1 MKKLISFFTIALFL
15 CLSMNSFAQ
24 VATGY
29 TWSQASST
37 YTPITGGT
45 VVATAT
51 ANSGAAAI
59 DDVIYNLPNGTIPF
73 TFTFDGVGYTGCNIS
88 SNGFITFGATAPT
101 TSTYSPISATTAYAG
116 AIAAFAGDNIGLFVG
131 SDIGEIRYETVG
143 SEFVIQYSNFK
154 QWTSTATTAAPYW
167 KWNFQIRLHS
177 NGTVRVVYDESFVG
191 ALTTT
196 ITRQVGLRGPTN
208 TFATNVNNRLITNGT
223 HTWTTS
229 IAGASNSSSCGISP
243 VIPNIPPSGH
253 TYLWTP
259 PQPVANDVRV
269 SAASAGAP
277 GMILSAGK
285 GYDVNATVLNL
296 GTTTQNV
303 VPVYYTVN
311 GGSPIGPVN
320 TVGPILQ
327 NGSENV
333 VFSGGNAFMPLTAG
347 AYVLKVYTA
356 LAGDQTPGNDT
367 TTLNLSVLDKIST
380 FPYVQDFSVLTGW
393 TLIGTGAV
401 WSSVNC
407 VNPDG
412 IAANPAARANF
423 YSVSSGLFQI
433 LRSPEIDL
441 SGLSNPVL
449 DFYVAYKTYTGG
461 ETDRIQVL
469 VSTDGGLT
477 FNPAST
483 PYNKTWSTDPSL
495 ATLPPAVGGYVPTG
509 AGEWRHE
516 TVDLSNVGN
525 NANVV
530 LGFVGTSAFGN
541 NAWIDNIIVSQ
552 PNSLCTDAVTGPGT
566 YSCNSIVSLDFTAT
580 PIPPPN
586 GNQSANN
593 MVKSEKSTSD
603 FTSNIP
609 NYDGNVIINSVNQFD
624 NPNGGTAFVSQ
635 YTSNDPGQNIASNT
649 TATAPDGSIS
659 TPTNVYHDF
668 WFTITY
674 DGNDYQG
681 YATYNINID
690 ISGSGFTI
698 PNALY
703 IVKRTDRT
711 GDWVCQN
718 TTLAGNIL
726 TVTGLTDFSDF
737 ALAGMEALPVELAS
751 FVATTNGRNV
761 ELNWSTAS
769 ETNNSGFD
777 IERSSANGSWTK
789 VANVSGNGTS
799 TIAHSYSYTD
809 RNLASGSYSYRL
821 KQIDFNGNFEYF
833 NLNNEVNIGVPSNF
847 SLSQNYPNPF
857 NPTTKINFDLPVDG
871 NVSIK
876 IFDMSGKEVMTLVNE
891 AKTAG
896 YYSVNFNGASLS
908 SGIYFYTIN
917 AGSFVSTKKMT
928 LIK

>member
-1 MKKLISFFTIALFL
+1 MKKLISFFTVALFL
-15 CLSMNSFAQ
+15 CFSMNSFAQ
-24 VATGY
+24 VATVY
-29 TWSQASST
+29 TWSQAGST

-45 VVATAT
+45 IVATAT
-51 ANSGAAAI
+51 SNTGATAI

-73 TFTFDGVGYTGCNIS
+73 TFNFNGTGYTGCNIS

-101 TSTYSPISATTAYAG
+101 TGTYSPLSATTAYAG

-131 SDIGEIRYETVG
+131 ADIGEIRYETVG

-208 TFATNVNNRLITNGT
+208 AFATNVNNRLITNGT

-229 IAGASNSSSCGISP
+229 VAGTTNGSLCGISP

-269 SAASAGAP
+269 SAASAGTP
-277 GMILSAGK
+277 GKVLSAGK

-320 TVGPILQ
+320 TVGPIVQ

-333 VFSGGNAFMPLTAG
+333 VFSGGNAFVPLTAG
-347 AYVLKVYTA
+347 AYTLKVYTA
-356 LAGDQTPGNDT
+356 LAGDEAPGNDT
-367 TTLNLSVLDKIST
+367 TTLNLTVYDKVSS
-380 FPYVQDFSVLTGW
+380 FPYVQDFTTPTGW
-393 TLIGTGAV
+393 TVFGNAV
-401 WSSVNC
+401 WSLSTC

-412 IAANPAARANF
+412 QAANPAAIANF
-423 YSVSSGLFQI
+423 YNISDGAVLI
-433 LRSPEIDL
+433 LRSPEMDFTGI
-441 SGLSNPVL
+441 SNPVL
-449 DFYVAYKTYTGG
+449 DFYVAYRTYTGG
-461 ETDRIQVL
+461 ESDTVRVMI
-469 VSTDGGLT
+469 STDGGLT
-477 FNPAST
+477 FNAAST
-483 PYNKTWSTDPSL
+483 PYAKSWDSDPSL
-495 ATLPPAVGGYVPTG
+495 ATLAPSGSSYIPT
-509 AGEWRHE
+509 AASEWRHE

-525 NANVV
+525 LGNVV
-530 LGFVGTSAFGN
+530 IGFVGISNFGN
-541 NAWIDNIIVSQ
+541 NAWVDNVIVSQ
-552 PNSLCTDAVTGPGT
+552 PNSLCTDDVTGPGV
-566 YSCNSIVSLDFTAT
+566 YNCNSIVSLDFTAT
-580 PIPPPN
+580 PLPPPA
-586 GNQSANN
+586 GNQNTDN
-593 MVKSEKSTSD
+593 TVRKTQKSEQ
-603 FTSNIP
+603 FVSNIP
-609 NYDGNVIINSVNQFD
+609 SYSGDFVINSGSQFD

-635 YTSNDPGQNIASNT
+635 YTNNDPGQNIATNT
-649 TATAPDGSIS
+649 TATAPDATIS

-668 WFTITY
+668 WFTVTY

-681 YATYNINID
+681 YATYDISID
-690 ISGSGFTI
+690 ISGTGFTI

-711 GDWVCQN
+711 GAWVCQN

-751 FVATTNGRNV
+751 FVSTINGRNV
-761 ELNWSTAS
+761 ELNWATAS

-789 VANVSGNGTS
+789 IANVSGNGTS
-799 TIAHSYSYTD
+799 AISHSYSYTD
-809 RNLASGSYSYRL
+809 RNLASGNYSYRL

-833 NLNNEVNIGVPSNF
+833 NLNNEVIVGVPSNF

-857 NPTTKINFDLPVDG
+857 NPSTKINFDLPVDG
-871 NVSIK
+871 NVSLK

-891 AKTAG
+891 VRTAG

-908 SGIYFYTIN
+908 SGIYFYTIQS
-917 AGSFVSTKKMT
+917 GSFVSTKKMT